1 METAGSDEVIPITS
15 EGAASPVQ
23 TRTTSKVPQK
33 KSSMPSK
40 PSTGAGAAAA
50 SPSQSV
56 SAKNGN
62 NTAQT
67 HTIITPTSNS
77 VSSSTK
83 TSPAPSYS
91 SATVTAAG
99 RPTFTIPT
107 LPEYSASAS
116 NSSTVAGTK
125 AVASNPAAGTSVNS
139 QDSTTNSEAVL
150 LGIQTLERQ
159 QLEKELKR
167 QREIEIYS
175 RNNNLNNSNS
185 NSNSNMSGAGTS
197 NTNTSA
203 IRRHNPFDT
212 TPVGMM
218 RPQDHSGL
226 PSTVHLSGQADDE
239 LTITSDLKGLN
250 GPPPKSAVKKT
261 GTRARFDSFSK
272 VLLTPLVSI
281 VS

>member
-1 METAGSDEVIPITS
+1 
-15 EGAASPVQ
+15 
-23 TRTTSKVPQK
+23 
-33 KSSMPSK
+33 MPSK